1 MNTIEYRMKP
11 NLIFLAFLFSSLL
24 SAQEN
29 FIFSP
34 VNTSN
39 GLSDNRVRAIDQ
51 LKDGRMVFAT
61 EGAINIYNGSEFS
74 YLHTDDNKTYEI
86 SNYSGFHKIYIDDEN
101 YLWLKNQTKL
111 TCFNLFKEKF
121 VDNLDSLFKGY
132 NIKSS
137 VVDFYVDTNKNYWY
151 LTNKNELYFRKKHDK
166 TAKLKLLNVLNKK
179 EKSESL
185 LDLEAKDS
193 LFYLFYNSGQL
204 ACYSLKSGNLKYTDN
219 TLPKDISQYDRTHTV
234 VLYMNYFYVLR
245 NSIIQGSNLARYDY
259 INRKWKNI
267 YKANWK
273 NGIITDKDGAILLC
287 SKNGITKVDEKSEI
301 IKEIPLLKTFDG
313 DVIETEVS
321 TQFIDKDGGF
331 WVGTVNGG
339 IYYYHTNR
347 FRFKSYD
354 NTLFGKSDKK
364 NFDINCFIDF
374 NGDILTGTN
383 NGLFI
388 FNDSQ
393 RKAQIFP
400 GIPSDVFC
408 NQLMKDSKNRI
419 WLCTRKHGLF
429 CITNGKINQF
439 KQSFVCQYL
448 YETTNGRFFLTTTDG
463 FGELNPD
470 TGEYAIIEKSSNL
483 GHIFQLI
490 QFEKNKLIGVL
501 YGDAGLFVYDIKN
514 KTLEFPDENK
524 YKFLRH
530 NNRKYH
536 DIFIDSRQFIWFG
549 TQDGLNMYNP
559 KDGYYKCFLKEDG
572 LINNNVRSITEDKY
586 GRIWVTTSYGI
597 SCVQPENNYRFSFH
611 NFNHLDGVNKNEFL
625 PRADYVSNK
634 NKILWGGLNG
644 FNIIDLSDFNR
655 KNSFHNKP
663 MLMRFYISGK
673 EIKAGLKY
681 DGNLILR
688 NTINN
693 TKSITLKHN
702 QNFISFDV
710 TALNYI
716 NPTQTYYR
724 YKLEGIDNQWIETRP
739 SNGIG
744 NINYTNLSPGKY
756 TLKVK
761 ATNNIQEWSESYSQL
776 SIIINPPFLKTRLA
790 LTLYVIFFI
799 CIITLTVKYFIR
811 SGKRKIIKKQK
822 EELEKIKM
830 AFYTNI
836 SHELKTPLSLVIT
849 PLDSLIKKYKEEP
862 LKSKLTNIYR
872 NATDLLELVN
882 QLLDFRK
889 LEMNGENL
897 NLDYCNLDDFLQNIF
912 ENFNEYAKEKD
923 VNLSLELKCKGVI
936 AMVDSDKI
944 RKITNNLLSNALK
957 HTERGGSIKIELDK
971 GNTDEVFMISV
982 SDTGC
987 GIPEKE
993 LPYIFDRFYQAK
1005 QISSTGGSG
1014 IGLHLVKQYVQMHNG
1029 EISVASELGAG
1040 STFIVKIPIQQDSQ
1054 VFKSGN
1060 KNIVKSGYKILI
1072 VEDNLEFRNFLEN
1085 ELSDFYVTDTA
1096 TNGLEGLEKAKSILP
1111 DLIITDVMMPIM
1123 NGTELCSKIKNDINI
1138 SHIPVIMLTAKSS
1151 SEDKMEGF
1159 KVHADAYITKPF
1171 KMDILLIRINN
1182 LIELQKKRKAKFKNE
1197 IEINPN
1203 LIVTTKVDEEFMN
1216 SLMKYI
1222 NLNLGDINYTVEQLS
1237 SEMSMDRT
1245 NLYRKITAIT
1255 GLSPIEFIRSVRLKK
1270 AATLL
1275 EEGNSIAD
1283 VASMVGFGTVSYFS
1297 KCFKIEFNVKPSQYK
1312 NIR

>member
-1 MNTIEYRMKP
+1 MKSY
-11 NLIFLAFLFSSLL
+11 LIFLAFLLNSLL

-51 LKDGRMVFAT
+51 LNDGRMVFAT

-86 SNYSGFHKIYIDDEN
+86 SNYIGFHKLYIDDEN

-111 TCFNLFKEKF
+111 TCFDLFKEKF
-121 VDNLDSLFKGY
+121 VDNLDSLFKSN
-132 NIKSS
+132 NIKKP
-137 VVDFYVDTNKNYWY
+137 VIDFFVDTNKDYWY
-151 LTNKNELYFRKKHDK
+151 LTDKNELYHRKKHEK
-166 TAKLKLLNVLNKK
+166 TAKLKLTNILKNKVNG
-179 EKSESL
+179 ELL

-193 LFYLFYNSGQL
+193 LFYLFYKSGQL
-204 ACYSLKSGNLKYTDN
+204 ACYSLKNSQLKYIDN
-219 TLPKDISQYDRTHTV
+219 TLPKDLSLYSRTHTV
-234 VLYMNYFYVLR
+234 VTYMNYFYVLR
-245 NSIIQGSNLARYDY
+245 NSIILGSNLFRYDY
-259 INRKWKNI
+259 INRKWEDI

-273 NGIITDKDGAILLC
+273 NWITIDKKGLIWLG
-287 SKNGITKVDEKSEI
+287 SKNGITKIDEKSKI
-301 IKEIPLLKTFDG
+301 TKQIPQFQTFDG

-321 TQFIDKDGGF
+321 SQYLDKDGGL

-339 IYYYHTNR
+339 IYYYHADR

-354 NTLFGKSDKK
+354 YTLFGVSDKK

-374 NGDILTGTN
+374 NGDILIGTN
-383 NGLFI
+383 NGLYL
-388 FNDSQ
+388 FNDTQ
-393 RKAQIFP
+393 RKTKLFP
-400 GIPSDVFC
+400 GLPSDVFC
-408 NQLMKDSKNRI
+408 NQLMKDSRNRI

-429 CITNGKINQF
+429 CIYDGTIKQF
-439 KQSFVCQYL
+439 KQPFVCQYL
-448 YETTNGRFFLTTTDG
+448 YETANGKFYLTTTDG
-463 FGELNPD
+463 FGQLIPE
-470 TGEYAIIEKSSNL
+470 TGEFRIVEKSSKM

-501 YGDAGLFVYDIKN
+501 YGDAGLFVYDLKN
-514 KTLEFPDENK
+514 ETIEFPDENK
-524 YKFLRH
+524 YKFLIH

-559 KDGYYKCFLKEDG
+559 KDGFHKCFLKEDG
-572 LINNNVRSITEDKY
+572 LINNNIRSIIEDKE
-586 GRIWVTTSYGI
+586 GRIWLSTSYGI
-597 SCVQPENNYRFSFH
+597 SCIQLAKDYKFSFH
-611 NFNHLDGVNKNEFL
+611 NFNHIDGVNRDEFL

-644 FNIIDLSDFNR
+644 FNKIDLSDFNH
-655 KNSFHNKP
+655 KNSVLNKP
-663 MLMRFYISGK
+663 MMTRFYISGK
-673 EIKAGLKY
+673 EIKTGLKY
-681 DGNLILR
+681 DGNLILQ

-693 TKSITLKHN
+693 TKYITLKHN

-724 YKLEGIDNQWIETRP
+724 YKLEGVDNQWTEIRP

-744 NINYTNLSPGKY
+744 NISYTNLPPGKY

-761 ATNNIQEWSESYSQL
+761 ATNNMQEWSETHSQL
-776 SIIINPPFLKTRLA
+776 SIIINPPFWKTRIA
-790 LTLYVIFFI
+790 LIIYFI
-799 CIITLTVKYFIR
+799 LFIGIITFTVNYFIK
-811 SGKRKIIKKQK
+811 SGKRKILKNQK

-849 PLDSLIKKYKEEP
+849 PLDSIIKKHSEEP
-862 LKSKLTNIYR
+862 LKSKLTGIYK
-872 NATDLLELVN
+872 NAKDLLELVN

-889 LEMNGENL
+889 LEMNGETL
-897 NLDYCNLDDFLQNIF
+897 HLSYCDIDDFLQNIF
-912 ENFNEYAKEKD
+912 ESFNEYAKEKE
-923 VNLSLELKCKGVI
+923 VNLSLEIVNKGLF
-936 AMVDSDKI
+936 AMIDSDKLK
-944 RKITNNLLSNALK
+944 KIINNLLSNALK
-957 HTERGGSIKIELDK
+957 HTNSGGSIILKVDK
-971 GNTDEVFMISV
+971 SNPESSDGEFLIISV
-982 SDTGC
+982 IDTGC
-987 GIPEKE
+987 GIPENE

-1005 QISSTGGSG
+1005 QNIATGGSG
-1014 IGLHLVKQYVQMHNG
+1014 IGLHLVKQYVQMHKG
-1029 EISVASELGAG
+1029 EIFVTSELGTG
-1040 STFIVKIPIQQDSQ
+1040 STFTVKIPNQQEIPEL
-1054 VFKSGN
+1054 KSDKQN
-1060 KNIVKSGYKILI
+1060 NVKSDYKILI
-1072 VEDNLEFRNFLEN
+1072 VEDNPEFRNFLEN
-1085 ELSDFYVTDTA
+1085 ELSEFYITDTA
-1096 TNGLEGLEKAKSILP
+1096 TNGLEGLEKTKSILP
-1111 DLIITDVMMPIM
+1111 DLIITDVMMPLM
-1123 NGTELCSKIKNDINI
+1123 NGTELCSIIKNDLNI

-1151 SEDKMEGF
+1151 SEDQMEGF
-1159 KVHADAYITKPF
+1159 KVQADAYITKPF
-1171 KMDILLIRINN
+1171 KMDILLIRIKN
-1182 LIELQKKRKAKFKNE
+1182 LIEQQKKRKAKFKKE

-1216 SLMKYI
+1216 TLMKLIY
-1222 NLNLGDINYTVEQLS
+1222 LNISDINYTVEQLS
-1237 SEMSMDRT
+1237 SDMNMDRT

-1255 GLSPIEFIRSVRLKK
+1255 GLSPTEFIRSVRLKK

-1275 EEGNSIAD
+1275 DEGNSISD

-1312 NIR
+1312 NNL